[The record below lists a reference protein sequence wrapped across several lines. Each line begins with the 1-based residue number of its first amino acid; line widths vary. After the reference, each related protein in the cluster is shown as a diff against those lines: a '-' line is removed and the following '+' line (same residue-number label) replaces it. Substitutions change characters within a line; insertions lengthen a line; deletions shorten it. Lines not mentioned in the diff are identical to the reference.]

1 MNLKTQRMCVSTN
14 SDPSGW
20 NSLSW
25 KFLSVRNCTK
35 SEIQRFCRPT
45 TSNRSAI
52 TRIGEDRRKEKIIQ
66 KRVNKMENSTWCSLD
81 GPGCNIWKNTS
92 NLVQNRSW
100 LTETSL
106 INTTCNGSMVN
117 GDCIVRYS
125 MILELCCKSLLE
137 NILEEKKWRI
147 WLCVTLKFRN
157 YLIEFCLLR
166 QKRWTLLQC
175 PHGARWTF
183 FKTVSNWTSPKIGQ

>member
-1 MNLKTQRMCVSTN
+1 
-14 SDPSGW
+14 
-20 NSLSW
+20 
-25 KFLSVRNCTK
+25 
-35 SEIQRFCRPT
+35 
-45 TSNRSAI
+45 
-52 TRIGEDRRKEKIIQ
+52 
-66 KRVNKMENSTWCSLD
+66 MENSTWCSLD

-100 LTETSL
+100 LTETNL

-125 MILELCCKSLLE
+125 MILEPCFKNLLE

-166 QKRWTLLQC
+166 QKRWTPLQC
-175 PHGARWTF
+175 PPGARWT
-183 FKTVSNWTSPKIGQ
+183 VLKIEQVQKPNAGATKSFQMEIKCKCSFQVLWSLFYFLMVATADVGNIIGKQWFDYWPAQSEHEICDICSVFSGW